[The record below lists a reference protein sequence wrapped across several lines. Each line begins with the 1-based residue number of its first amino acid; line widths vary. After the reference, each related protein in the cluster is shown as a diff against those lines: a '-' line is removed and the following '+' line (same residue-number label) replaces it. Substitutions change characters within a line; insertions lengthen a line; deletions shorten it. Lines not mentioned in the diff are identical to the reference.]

1 MTRPPAEPGDRL
13 DRIDTP
19 ALLLDLDAFD
29 SNLERLDR
37 ALEGANVSV
46 RPHAKS
52 HKCPEIARIQVSRG
66 AVGICCQKLSEAE
79 VMAQHGITDILICN
93 QIVTRHKIE
102 RLCQLSLDIKVSVL
116 VDDEA
121 NIELLDEISREHQCT
136 LDVLVELNVGSNR
149 CGVNSPESALTLAK
163 RITDSTN
170 LRFTG
175 LHAYQGAAQHS
186 RTFNERKSS
195 IDHAALIAKKTQ
207 ELLQK
212 NSIPCNYITGAGTG
226 TFELEAA
233 SNIYTEIQPGS
244 YIFMDADYQKNLNQL
259 GNPINEFKNSLF
271 VLASVI
277 SHTTPGRPIVDAGLK
292 SLAVDSGMP
301 RVFEDSATYISASD
315 EHGVLTTKV
324 SESFPIGSKVRL
336 IPGHCDPTVNLYD
349 WIVCVRND
357 QVTNIWPVSARG
369 ASL

>member
-13 DRIDTP
+13 DCIDTP

-29 SNLERLDR
+29 GNLEQLDR
-37 ALEGANVSV
+37 ALEGTKVSV

-79 VMAQHGITDILICN
+79 VMAQNGITDILICN
-93 QIVTRHKIE
+93 QIVTAQKIE
-102 RLCQLSLDIKVSVL
+102 RLCQLSRDIKVSVL

-121 NIELLDEISREHQCT
+121 NIELLDEISGNYQCT
-136 LDVLVELNVGSNR
+136 LNLLVELNVGSNR
-149 CGVNSPESALTLAK
+149 CGVNSPESALALAK

-170 LRFTG
+170 LRFKG

-186 RTFNERKSS
+186 RTFTERKSS
-195 IDHAALIAKKTQ
+195 IERAALIAKKTQ
-207 ELLQK
+207 ELLRR
-212 NSIPCNYITGAGTG
+212 NAIPCDYITGAGTG

-233 SNIYTEIQPGS
+233 SSVYTEIQPGS

-301 RVFEDSATYISASD
+301 RVFEDSAIYISASD
-315 EHGVLTTKV
+315 EHGVLTTNA

-357 QVTNIWPVSARG
+357 QVANIWPVSARG